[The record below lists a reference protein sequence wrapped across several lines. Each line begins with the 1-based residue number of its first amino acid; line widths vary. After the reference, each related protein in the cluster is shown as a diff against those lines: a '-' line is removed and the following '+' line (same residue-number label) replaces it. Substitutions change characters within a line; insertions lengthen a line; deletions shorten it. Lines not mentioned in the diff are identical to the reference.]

1 MRSALPQAEQS
12 RGSCSQDDTVTKVAV
27 IPDVRE
33 DAGHQH
39 LGLTILL
46 HGSSPAPQAGICI
59 PLKMQVST
67 LSHAASSMPSV
78 HKVHRGFMGFIHKPL
93 FVSVLSLS
101 SLCGGTP
108 PSSHAG
114 EGL

>member
-1 MRSALPQAEQS
+1 M
-12 RGSCSQDDTVTKVAV
+12 VV

-33 DAGHQH
+33 DGGHQH
-39 LGLTILL
+39 LRLTVLL

-78 HKVHRGFMGFIHKPL
+78 RKVHRGFVGFIHKPL
-93 FVSVLSLS
+93 FVSVLALS
-101 SLCGGTP
+101 PVSVGEHP
-108 PSSHAG
+108 PAAMLEKTCSNT
-114 EGL
+114 LKVKILPL